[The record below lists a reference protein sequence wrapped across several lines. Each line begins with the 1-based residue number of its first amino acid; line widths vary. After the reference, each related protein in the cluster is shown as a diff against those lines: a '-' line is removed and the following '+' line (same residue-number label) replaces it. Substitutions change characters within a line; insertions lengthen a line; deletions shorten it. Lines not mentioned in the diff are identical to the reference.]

1 MKSDK
6 GKTPLIVLRCADNRQ
21 LFEGTGKGNG
31 KAMKYAIYEGNIDR
45 LEKKLKRISNK
56 CKAYGCDFHYE
67 QTGEEFRELK
77 DEKGNKYTARFV
89 LVEAEGTAIINDWEF
104 IAELEH
110 TENGNIITG
119 VAGVEV
125 PERYYTTRPMCEHC
139 NSTTIKLIG
148 KLLREKIT
156 IEGLFTIVLRTGV
169 NEGKYYFYTQ
179 NSGKDTVKSP
189 MGMFPAYA
197 IDNDLNYVADK
208 IRNFYEVGEYK
219 TDAEMGQAD
228 AQAASDLEK
237 PDANGRR
244 ARGGKKTT
252 ATATATPPTTTEDA
266 APKTGRTARK
276 THDEV
281 VAENNQKMAD
291 YMAERD
297 KAIDAVA
304 DGREEIPFDEACA
317 AADSVPQPELETP
330 PRRTRKERKSAEQSE
345 PVQDG
350 TANTNSESVTLD
362 ADTYFYV
369 PADDNYVMKHKG
381 DTVDLIVD
389 GVEVMKVISKE
400 EFGEGVKRLA
410 QADNPKPENPID
422 GAMNPPEK
430 GRRTRRSAAQAQP
443 DNADTTADETPA
455 VDEQPTGRT
464 RRVRKTR

>member
-1 MKSDK
+1 MAQML
-6 GKTPLIVLRCADNRQ
+6 LIMG
-21 LFEGTGKGNG
+21 ESGTGKSTSMRNCDPATTAVVNPVG
-31 KAMKYAIYEGNIDR
+31 KPLPFKGKFTMLNSEVESRKICKFMKEQAAAG
-45 LEKKLKRISNK
+45 KKLLVVDDFQYILSVPYMNRIKENGWDK
-56 CKAYGCDFHYE
+56 WNDFGANYFEIIEVCKELPDDVVVAYM
-67 QTGEEFRELK
+67 T
-77 DEKGNKYTARFV
+77 
-89 LVEAEGTAIINDWEF
+89 
-104 IAELEH
+104 H
-110 TENGNIITG
+110 TETLDNG
-119 VAGVEV
+119 V
-125 PERYYTTRPMCEHC
+125 
-139 NSTTIKLIG
+139 TTIKLIG

-156 IEGLFTIVLRTGV
+156 IEGLFTIVLRTGL

-252 ATATATPPTTTEDA
+252 ATATPPTTTEDA

-330 PRRTRKERKSAEQSE
+330 PRRTRKERQANAEQSAE
-345 PVQDG
+345 P
-350 TANTNSESVTLD
+350 ETL
-362 ADTYFYV
+362 AEDTYFYI

-381 DTVDLIVD
+381 DVAPE
-389 GVEVMKVISKE
+389 GAKVITKE

-410 QADNPKPENPID
+410 QAGNPKPENPVE
-422 GAMNPPEK
+422 GAMNPPES
-430 GRRTRRSAAQAQP
+430 GRRTRRTQAQSAEQTQP
-443 DNADTTADETPA
+443 DSESGQDAEPEQETG
-455 VDEQPTGRT
+455 TRT
-464 RRVRKTR
+464 RRTRRTR

>member
-1 MKSDK
+1 M
-6 GKTPLIVLRCADNRQ
+6 
-21 LFEGTGKGNG
+21 
-31 KAMKYAIYEGNIDR
+31 
-45 LEKKLKRISNK
+45 
-56 CKAYGCDFHYE
+56 
-67 QTGEEFRELK
+67 
-77 DEKGNKYTARFV
+77 
-89 LVEAEGTAIINDWEF
+89 
-104 IAELEH
+104 
-110 TENGNIITG
+110 
-119 VAGVEV
+119 
-125 PERYYTTRPMCEHC
+125 
-139 NSTTIKLIG
+139 
-148 KLLREKIT
+148 
-156 IEGLFTIVLRTGV
+156 

-244 ARGGKKTT
+244 ARGGKKT
-252 ATATATPPTTTEDA
+252 TATATPPTTTEDA

-350 TANTNSESVTLD
+350 TTNTNSESVTLD

-369 PADDNYVMKHKG
+369 PTDDNYVMKHKG